1 MEVSVGCDLS
11 QFIIDQRDIFAT
23 VLQRQVAAMM
33 LRTMALNPD
42 VRTNR
47 NQSNVSQ
54 QGILYEIDGNPQGRE
69 GGLGYDLKKAYEAL
83 DLDTRD
89 IDRICL
95 TCRPIGV
102 RYRTV

>member
-1 MEVSVGCDLS
+1 M
-11 QFIIDQRDIFAT
+11 FAT
-23 VLQRQVAAMM
+23 VLQRQLAATV
-33 LRTMALNPD
+33 LRTMAMNPD

-47 NQSNVSQ
+47 NQSNVSA
-54 QGILYEIDGNPQGRE
+54 QGILYELDGNPQGRA
-69 GGLGYDLKKAYEAL
+69 GGLGYELKKGYEAL